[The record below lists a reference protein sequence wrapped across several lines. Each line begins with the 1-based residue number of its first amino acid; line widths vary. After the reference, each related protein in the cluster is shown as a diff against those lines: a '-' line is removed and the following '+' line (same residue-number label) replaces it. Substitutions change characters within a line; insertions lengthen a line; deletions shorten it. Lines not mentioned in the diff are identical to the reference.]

1 VEAAEPQV
9 GVDVPLRI
17 DDDGSAAA
25 LVTDEIGGAGQVLV
39 DDLTEEDG
47 YSAFAEL
54 RIAFR
59 IVPRPAGPFKFFAYC
74 GITAGGE
81 GANALGCRSRN
92 REREEPRESQ
102 ARHPS
107 RR

>member
-1 VEAAEPQV
+1 VLDSQRVQAAEPQI
-9 GVDVPLRI
+9 GLDVPLRI

-59 IVPRPAGPFKFFAYC
+59 IVLDTSG
-74 GITAGGE
+74 
-81 GANALGCRSRN
+81 RSN
-92 REREEPRESQ
+92 SSHIAESRLA
-102 ARHPS
+102 ARG
-107 RR
+107 RTR